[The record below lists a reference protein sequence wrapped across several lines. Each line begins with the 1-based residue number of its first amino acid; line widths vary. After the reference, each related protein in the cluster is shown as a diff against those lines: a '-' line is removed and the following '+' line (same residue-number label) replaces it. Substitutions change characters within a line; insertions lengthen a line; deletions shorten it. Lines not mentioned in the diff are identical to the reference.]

1 MPEDPMAEEVTV
13 ETSDE
18 EPADDAGEEFAEG
31 GDGFVEDE
39 SGPED
44 ADGSDDEGSDDEGSD
59 DDEDEDEDGARP
71 AGAGEED
78 DEDEPDPDEVEAD
91 LNEILRDRI
100 AADEEEEDEEDEVD
114 APAQVP
120 TGGTVQRQDTEL
132 HCPHCF
138 LLIQAKTV
146 AETGECGHCGGPIR

>member
-18 EPADDAGEEFAEG
+18 ETADDAGEELAEG

-39 SGPED
+39 SGSED
-44 ADGSDDEGSDDEGSD
+44 GDGSEEEGSD
-59 DDEDEDEDGARP
+59 DDEDEDEDGAQP

-100 AADEEEEDEEDEVD
+100 AADEDEEDDED
-114 APAQVP
+114 APAPVP
-120 TGGTVQRQDTEL
+120 TGGTVERQDTEL